1 MMITRIAASA
11 LATAAL
17 TTASV
22 VGAVHA
28 AAQDGVAN
36 DEEFIFYYNSNQAGS
51 LSDFS
56 AAKADL
62 AGFTFVSAG
71 SGSGQGVK
79 NNAASVDNRR
89 AVAARVYY
97 NSNYAGAYDHV
108 NADSSR
114 NLVNTYNDNA
124 SFRWQ

>member
-1 MMITRIAASA
+1 MRIKRITASVLASVA
-11 LATAAL
+11 LS
-17 TTASV
+17 TASV
-22 VGAVHA
+22 VGAAHA
-28 AAQDGVAN
+28 GAQDGVPNN
-36 DEEFIFYYNSNQAGS
+36 DEFIFYYNSGQTGS

-62 AGFTFVSAG
+62 AGFDFVSAG
-71 SGSGQGVK
+71 TGYGQGVK

-89 AVAARVYY
+89 AVAARVYF

-108 NADSSR
+108 NADSAR

>member
-1 MMITRIAASA
+1 MMIRRIATLALASA
-11 LATAAL
+11 TLAAA
-17 TTASV
+17 SI
-22 VGAVHA
+22 VGAGQA
-28 AAQDGVAN
+28 AAQDGVSN
-36 DEEFIFYYNSNQAGS
+36 DEEFIFYYNSGLGGS

-62 AGFTFVSAG
+62 AGFTFVS
-71 SGSGQGVK
+71 SGAGQGQYLK
-79 NNAASVDNRR
+79 NNAASVNNRR
-89 AVAARVYY
+89 GEAARVYY

-114 NLVNTYNDNA
+114 NLVNTYNNNA

>member
-1 MMITRIAASA
+1 MMIQRI
-11 LATAAL
+11 
-17 TTASV
+17 TASSLA
-22 VGAVHA
+22 GAGLLVASVLGAGHA
-28 AAQDGVAN
+28 AAQDGVSN
-36 DEEFIFYYNSNQAGS
+36 DDEFIFYYNSGLAGS

-62 AGFTFVSAG
+62 AGFTFVS
-71 SGSGQGVK
+71 SGSGQGQFLK
-79 NNAASVDNRR
+79 KNAASVDNRR
-89 AVAARVYY
+89 AVDARVYF

-114 NLVNTYNDNA
+114 NLVNTYNNNA